1 MIVLRTAYC
10 HECELSCRL
19 IPEIALVPPSLSH
32 SWGHAIPHI
41 GHAIGNN
48 VYLVKYAGNNV
59 YLVRYAGNPAYL
71 TRYTRKPPYIY
82 GGDLGALGGRSAPKM
97 TSSQKGCLAR
107 TRDALTLNCRQV
119 LNLMV
124 FFGFMFNYMLRVNL
138 TIAIVKMVEAGN
150 LTAESDPSGAVE
162 SVTERMVEEDGR
174 VWFQWDEHKQNLI
187 LGSFFWGYLMTELP
201 GGRLAETVGARR
213 VLGVSML
220 LASLLTLVTPVAA
233 NLSYLAIV
241 ALRALI
247 GFLLG
252 VTWPS
257 MLPMAAQWI
266 PPADRSKFMSNMMAS
281 SLGAAVTMPICGQL
295 LATYGWESTFYATGA
310 VGLAWSLLWF
320 ALIYDS
326 PAQHPRISDEERRF
340 IEHALGDTVRSK
352 EKETLPVPWRA
363 LLTSGPVWAIVLA
376 HVASIYGFFTVV
388 NQLPTFMKKVLNFN
402 IKENGLAS
410 SLPYLGKYLMAL
422 GTGVIADFL
431 KSRNKIS
438 TTAIRKIFTTFAV
451 GVPGLLM
458 AFQIFAGNTA
468 AASVAIFTLALTFN
482 GAVTAG
488 YLGNGLDIAP
498 NFSGTIFGIANMLS
512 SLGGFLSTLMV
523 GSLTY
528 KNDSYGQWQIIFGI
542 LSATYFFGAI
552 IYLILGTGELQE
564 WNSPKNKGEKEPES
578 YPLRTSAA

>member
-1 MIVLRTAYC
+1 
-10 HECELSCRL
+10 
-19 IPEIALVPPSLSH
+19 
-32 SWGHAIPHI
+32 
-41 GHAIGNN
+41 
-48 VYLVKYAGNNV
+48 
-59 YLVRYAGNPAYL
+59 
-71 TRYTRKPPYIY
+71 
-82 GGDLGALGGRSAPKM
+82 
-97 TSSQKGCLAR
+97 
-107 TRDALTLNCRQV
+107 
-119 LNLMV
+119 MV

-138 TIAIVKMVEAGN
+138 TIAIVEMVRGNNATVANATDSMEAVSERFT
-150 LTAESDPSGAVE
+150 TA
-162 SVTERMVEEDGR
+162 DGR
-174 VWFQWDEHKQNLI
+174 TWFVWDEHKQNLI

-201 GGRLAETVGARR
+201 GGRLAEVVGARR

-220 LASLLTLVTPVAA
+220 LSSLLTLVTPVAA

-241 ALRALI
+241 ALRAVI

-252 VTWPS
+252 VTWPA

-295 LATYGWESTFYATGA
+295 LATWGWESTFYVTGGI
-310 VGLAWSLLWF
+310 GLAWSLLWF

-340 IEHALGDTVRSK
+340 IEQALGDSVRSK
-352 EKETLPVPWRA
+352 EKESLPVPWRQV
-363 LLTSGPVWAIVLA
+363 LSSGPVWAIVLS

-388 NQLPTFMKKVLNFN
+388 NQLPTFMKKVLHFN
-402 IKENGLAS
+402 IKENGMAS

-422 GTGVIADFL
+422 GTGVIADYL

-451 GVPGLLM
+451 GIPGLLM
-458 AFQIFAGNTA
+458 AVQIFVGSDRV
-468 AASVAIFTLALTFN
+468 ASVAIFTLALTFN

-528 KNDSYGQWQIIFGI
+528 QNDSYGQWQIIFGI
-542 LSATYFFGAI
+542 LSGAYIFGAI
-552 IYLILGTGELQE
+552 IYLVLGTGELQP
-564 WNSPKNKGEKEPES
+564 WNSPKGKGEKEPES
-578 YPLRTSAA
+578 YPLRSNAA